1 MRQCFLRYL
10 IQKVLSGDFMKT
22 ISILGSTGSIGTQ
35 TLQVCRDN
43 GIRVSALSAG
53 RNIDLLEK
61 QIREFNVSVA
71 SVYDR
76 DAAKLLKSRLGDFPC
91 EIYSGDE
98 GNCIVA
104 SNPDASIVV
113 TAMMGMIGMKPT
125 LAAIEAGKD
134 IGLANKETLV
144 CAGQIVMPAAA
155 KKGIRI
161 LPVDSEHSAIF
172 QCIQGAAGN
181 PISKILLTASGG
193 PFFGKT
199 VNELADVTAADA
211 LKHPNW
217 SMGSKITIDSA
228 TLMNKGLEWMEAKW
242 LFDVTDDQI
251 EVVVHRESIVHSAVE
266 FKDHSII
273 AQMGV
278 PSMYLPIKYA
288 LTYPER
294 VSSGDYSLS
303 LFGKTLHFE
312 QVDEETFRCLKLAKQ
327 ASRAGGLHPT
337 VLNGANEQAVA
348 LFLEGKIC
356 FLQIAELVEKALL
369 QTPNGDSMDIDNI
382 LEADRFARQT
392 VLSHFSKGCN

>member
-1 MRQCFLRYL
+1 
-10 IQKVLSGDFMKT
+10 MKK

-35 TLQVCRDN
+35 TLQVCRDL
-43 GIRVSALSAG
+43 GIRVVALSAG
-53 RNIDLLEK
+53 RNIDLLEQ
-61 QIREFNVSVA
+61 QIREFQVPVA
-71 SVYDR
+71 SVYDPQS
-76 DAAKLLKSRLGDFPC
+76 AAILKQRLDGFPC
-91 EIYSGDE
+91 EVYTGEE

-104 SNPDASIVV
+104 SHPEADLVV
-113 TAMMGMIGMKPT
+113 TAMMGMIGLTPT

-155 KKGIRI
+155 AKGVRI

-172 QCIQGAAGN
+172 QCLQGAGDN
-181 PISKILLTASGG
+181 KINKILLTASGG
-193 PFFGKT
+193 PFYGKT
-199 VNELADVTAADA
+199 KAELEQVTVADA
-211 LKHPNW
+211 LNHPNW

-266 FKDHSII
+266 FKDHSVI

-294 VSSGDYSLS
+294 AESGDFALS
-303 LFGKTLHFE
+303 LIGKTLHF
-312 QVDEETFRCLKLAKQ
+312 DEADEDTFACLKLAKE
-327 ASRAGGLHPT
+327 ASRAGGLYPT

-348 LFLEGKIC
+348 LFLEGKIR
-356 FLQIAELVEKALL
+356 FLEIARLVESALV
-369 QTPNGDSMDIDNI
+369 QTPSGDAEK
-382 LEADRFARQT
+382 LENVLDADRLARASVIKQYEEGK
-392 VLSHFSKGCN
+392 F